1 MYKDKEKQ
9 REANR
14 VSASKSRLKR
24 IAIQKGMTE
33 GMMEDGSSKDIIS
46 PAAMEL
52 VRSRQGVTE
61 LKFSKSAQAK
71 GRLPLS

>member
-9 REANR
+9 RASNKA
-14 VSASKSRLKR
+14 SARRYRKGMT
-24 IAIQKGMTE
+24 QGMTE

-52 VRSRQGVTE
+52 VRSGE